1 MTESAGAANQ
11 AFPVSRAYSTFPIS
25 ARFAASLKLG
35 LRMTGIPYEVADTA
49 NPRQGPKGKVP
60 FIEDAGQRIGDS
72 SLIIEHLKKTRTVD
86 PDAWLDERQRAT
98 SLLVQRTIEEHYAF
112 VTLYTHFIRAE
123 GWRETRVFFDR
134 VTGLRAPAGDWPC
147 FAGNMRSA
155 LRLQGTLR
163 HSDEE
168 NHGLRHCRLGPA
180 ILTTMSEG
188 PYFHGEQPATID
200 ADAFRRVSDDRFSP
214 VPSRRSATICGQQP
228 KCMTYAERMMA
239 KYFPEFAKVP
249 RTGVMV
255 EPGEPSSSH
264 LFAARSAVLCGSRQT
279 TSGLTDGI
287 AALS

>member
-1 MTESAGAANQ
+1 MTEAPVPLIKLFQ
-11 AFPVSRAYSTFPIS
+11 FPRIFNIPNIS
-25 ARFAASLKLG
+25 PFCCKLETW

-60 FIEDAGQRIGDS
+60 SIEDAGQRIGDS

-134 VTGLRAPAGDWPC
+134 VPVFVRPLVIGLLRR
-147 FAGNMRSA
+147 NMRSA

-168 NHGLRHCRLGPA
+168 IMAFAIADWAA

-200 ADAFRRVSDDRFSP
+200 ATLFGALATTVFSP
-214 VPSRRSATICGQQP
+214 VQSPVRNYLRQQP

-239 KYFPEFAKVP
+239 KYFPEFAKFH
-249 RTGVMV
+249 
-255 EPGEPSSSH
+255 E
-264 LFAARSAVLCGSRQT
+264 LA
-279 TSGLTDGI
+279 
-287 AALS
+287 